1 MLLQYNIAFYIPNQG
16 PRVSLDYTM
25 QKGAKWNT
33 NVPKLWKEGDITI
46 PPLLLLVTAYTPVR
60 EYYRLAAWGLCS
72 FMSEAFQ
79 W

>member
-16 PRVSLDYTM
+16 PHVSLDYPM

-46 PPLLLLVTAYTPVR
+46 PTPAPSDCIHHSAKILQASSMGALQFY
-60 EYYRLAAWGLCS
+60 E
-72 FMSEAFQ
+72 
-79 W
+79 